1 MTRCTSTASTNTTST
16 PAEIAEHRK
25 PGEATPSPGEPRG
38 RRFAEILA
46 ERPPPVRRR
55 TGRGSDS
62 DTPAP
67 ASPLPGTN
75 RGTLDPADARTM
87 IAGHDAPGPPALP
100 EVALHDVQAAAS
112 AEGAS
117 LRFVVEDGFLAGLR
131 MAFFL
136 RGDVLDL
143 SLDASRAEVLDRLRS
158 LEGGVRD
165 VLSARGLELGRF
177 DADGERGRSRDEDER
192 GDAREPGAVRRAR
205 PEPAGGGS
213 ERDYV
218 R

>member
-1 MTRCTSTASTNTTST
+1 
-16 PAEIAEHRK
+16 
-25 PGEATPSPGEPRG
+25 
-38 RRFAEILA
+38 
-46 ERPPPVRRR
+46 
-55 TGRGSDS
+55 
-62 DTPAP
+62 
-67 ASPLPGTN
+67 
-75 RGTLDPADARTM
+75 
-87 IAGHDAPGPPALP
+87 
-100 EVALHDVQAAAS
+100 
-112 AEGAS
+112 
-117 LRFVVEDGFLAGLR
+117 

-158 LEGGVRD
+158 LEDGVRD

-192 GDAREPGAVRRAR
+192 GDAREPGAVRRVR
-205 PEPAGGGS
+205 PEAASGGS